1 LGARESQ
8 QVQAPAVHDRI
19 ISSFCEERLTPR
31 FPTLYPAPVKALC
44 FLLALTASL
53 GLAQTEKKNP
63 FENNAQAAE
72 AGRGIFRIYCS
83 PCHGIR
89 AEGGRGPDLTR
100 GVYSA
105 GERDADLLE
114 VISKGVPGT
123 EMPSFSVSLGDENIF
138 RVITYLRS
146 ATRRDAE
153 KVTGDALA
161 GERLFWGK
169 GACGQC
175 HRVGTR
181 GGRMGPDL
189 TRVGRS
195 RSLQYLRESVVS
207 PNADL
212 TPGYATITVVTRDGK
227 KIAGVQRG
235 FDNFSAQ
242 LMDPREN
249 YYSFLKS
256 DVTSVTREYRS
267 LMPETY
273 AKLFSPSELNDLVAY
288 LTGLGARQ

>member
-1 LGARESQ
+1 
-8 QVQAPAVHDRI
+8 VK
-19 ISSFCEERLTPR
+19 SFWFL
-31 FPTLYPAPVKALC
+31 
-44 FLLALTASL
+44 FLLLA
-53 GLAQTEKKNP
+53 GLAMAQPEPQNP
-63 FENNAQAAE
+63 FKNDAQAVE

-83 PCHGIR
+83 PCHGIH

-105 GERDADLLE
+105 GDRDADLLA
-114 VISKGVPGT
+114 VISNGVPGT
-123 EMPSFSVSLGDENIF
+123 EMPSFSLGLGDENIW
-138 RVITYLRS
+138 RVVSYLRS

-153 KVTGDALA
+153 KVTGDASA
-161 GERLFWGK
+161 GAALFWGK

-175 HRVGTR
+175 HRVGAR

-189 TRVGRS
+189 TRIGRS

-212 TPGYATITVVTRDGK
+212 TPGYSTITVVTRDGK
-227 KIAGVQRG
+227 KVVGVQRG

-242 LMDPREN
+242 LMDAKEN

-256 DVTSVTREYRS
+256 DVSSVKREFRS
-267 LMPETY
+267 LMPEGY
-273 AKLFSPSELNDLVAY
+273 GKAFNSAELNDLVAY
-288 LTGLGARQ
+288 LAGLGAAR